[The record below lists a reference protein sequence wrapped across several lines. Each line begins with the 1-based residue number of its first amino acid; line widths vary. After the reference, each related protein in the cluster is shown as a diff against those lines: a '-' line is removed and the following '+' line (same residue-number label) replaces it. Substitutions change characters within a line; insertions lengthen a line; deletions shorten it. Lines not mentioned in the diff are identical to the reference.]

1 MTEPTTQGAV
11 SVDAQL
17 AAMEQAVTAQAGE
30 SESAEQVSS
39 TQENEQTQNDWKIFQ
54 QLAEKKGFKSPDDLA
69 KSYMALESRSTKAE
83 QGRASLEKQL
93 ESIKQLKETMS
104 VDDEQQRA
112 LQILEQTVEK
122 ALEKRLRP
130 IEESIGVQK
139 VEKMVKDLQTVYPD
153 FTGSVVDQT
162 LDYMVDH
169 RGVSME
175 DAFKIISWEQVKQTG
190 ATNQVKQA
198 KEQEKSRA
206 FVESAGSAKSDSSV
220 DYSKL
225 SLDELE
231 DILPAAG
238 QYVDYK
244 GRLKNG

>member
-1 MTEPTTQGAV
+1 MAEPTTEGAV

-17 AAMEQAVTAQAGE
+17 ADMEQAVNAQAGT
-30 SESAEQVSS
+30 SETAEQESS
-39 TQENEQTQNDWKIFQ
+39 EQVAETQNDWKIFQ

-83 QGRASLEKQL
+83 QSKAGLEQQL
-93 ESIKQLKETMS
+93 EQIKQLKDTMNVS
-104 VDDEQQRA
+104 DEQERA

-130 IEESIGVQK
+130 IEETIGVQK
-139 VEKMVKDLQTVYPD
+139 VDKMVKDLQTVYPD

-175 DAFKIISWEQVKQTG
+175 DAFKIISWEQVKEKG
-190 ATNQVKQA
+190 ATSQVKQA

-206 FVESAGSAKSDSSV
+206 FVESASSAKSDSSI